1 MTTADKLTASRIIL
15 APVFFAAFLL
25 YRSGLVPPLP
35 VLVAMWLLFIYME
48 VSDLLDGM
56 AARASSTVSDFGKL
70 FDPFADVLA
79 RLTYFLCFAIDGIM
93 PLWILLLVL
102 YREYSIMFLRMLLTR
117 RGISMGARSGGKAK
131 AVLYMSAGLLS
142 LAVVTLREY
151 TALPGLA
158 AAETLT
164 MVAYA
169 LAAILSVVSFI
180 DYVAQFRKLTAA

>member
-102 YREYSIMFLRMLLTR
+102 YREYSIIFLRMLLTR
-117 RGISMGARSGGKAK
+117 RGISMGARPGGKAK

>member
-117 RGISMGARSGGKAK
+117 RGISMGARPGGKAK

-169 LAAILSVVSFI
+169 LAAILLVVSFI

>member
-117 RGISMGARSGGKAK
+117 RGISMGARPGGKAK

-164 MVAYA
+164 RVAYA